1 MLILSLNP
9 YMLASVLIKYEI
21 QITNF
26 ASNPKLFYLVIILLH
41 MFPNSTNFKSYFF
54 ATLTLNL
61 KFEFD
66 LSSTNKN
73 TKFVTNVRLTCHKLS
88 GAKTIKLNIE
98 WKVNSDL
105 TYDRI

>member
-1 MLILSLNP
+1 MLILSLNS
-9 YMLASVLIKYEI
+9 YMLASVVIKYKI

-41 MFPNSTNFKSYFF
+41 MFPNYTNFKSYFF

-73 TKFVTNVRLTCHKLS
+73 TKFVTNVRFDMPQTVGC
-88 GAKTIKLNIE
+88 KTIKLNIE